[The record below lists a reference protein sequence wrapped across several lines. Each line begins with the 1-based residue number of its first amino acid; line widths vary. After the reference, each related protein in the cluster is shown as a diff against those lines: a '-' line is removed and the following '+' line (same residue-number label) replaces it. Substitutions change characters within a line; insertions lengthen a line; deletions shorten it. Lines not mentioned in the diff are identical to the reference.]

1 MSMWTHTR
9 GMLVI
14 NCYYGQT
21 QHYKDDIVNEII
33 RKASVVTGSERD
45 LKIQAVRA
53 PGDCGFC
60 AEWFYDIED
69 QKEYQVTYYQQI
81 RYTLILNGDYRD
93 REYAQTKE
101 EFEKLL
107 DYLARR
113 LDVDTCLVNFYA
125 DCQEPVLYT
134 EKTKL
139 FNGLTIEDINDIDAD
154 YEINAADELDFHE
167 DDGYYQEVYDEWV
180 ENGGK
185 NEQI

>member
-9 GMLVI
+9 GVLVI
-14 NCYYGQT
+14 NCFYGAT
-21 QHYKDDIVNEII
+21 QQYKDDIVDEIV
-33 RKASVVTGSERD
+33 RNAPKVTGSEND
-45 LKIQAVRA
+45 LEIQVVRA
-53 PGDCGFC
+53 LGDNGFC
-60 AEWFYDIED
+60 AEWFYDIQD
-69 QKEYQVTYYQQI
+69 QKEYQVTYYQQQ

-113 LDVDTCLVNFYA
+113 LDVDTCLVNLYA
-125 DCQEPVLYT
+125 DYRDPEVYT

-139 FNGLTIEDINDIDAD
+139 FNGLTIEDINDYDAD
-154 YEINAADELDFHE
+154 YEINAADELDFPE
-167 DDGYYQEVYDEWV
+167 DEEYYQKVYDEWV

-185 NEQI
+185 NEQV